1 LKKQRL
7 IELQNKAE
15 EGNSELKD
23 SIEILA
29 EFFVSQSQHNKELKN
44 EILELNSKITSLNRK
59 IDQILK
65 FTTTEPLAQILI
77 ENLEE
82 FEKNQIEDDDDE

>member
-7 IELQNKAE
+7 IELQTKAE

-29 EFFVSQSQHNKELKN
+29 EFFVSQSQHNKELKS

-82 FEKNQIEDDDDE
+82 FEKNQTEDDDE

>member
-1 LKKQRL
+1 MKKQRL
-7 IELQNKAE
+7 IELQTKAE

-29 EFFVSQSQHNKELKN
+29 EFFVSQSQHNKELKS

-82 FEKNQIEDDDDE
+82 FEKLQSEDDDE

>member
-1 LKKQRL
+1 MKKQRL
-7 IELQNKAE
+7 IELQTKAE

-23 SIEILA
+23 NIEILA
-29 EFFVSQSQHNKELKN
+29 EFFVSQSQHNKELKS

-82 FEKNQIEDDDDE
+82 FEKLQNEEDDE

>member
-1 LKKQRL
+1 MKKQRL
-7 IELQNKAE
+7 IELQTKAE

-29 EFFVSQSQHNKELKN
+29 EFFVSQSQHNKELKS

-82 FEKNQIEDDDDE
+82 FEKNQTEDDDE